1 MLKAISNLAFWN
13 WSGLGQQ
20 DQIANCALKSTS
32 LPISLLIPP
41 RGLTSSPHRSGTSQ
55 MSCQPSPR
63 WWWFPPMFAV
73 PTPSATSISYST
85 FMSWRNTKGTSRF
98 FRKRNIFSLR
108 LSGGVIVRNITDAHC
123 DTAPLFWSW
132 VVLSP
137 YWESVCSVVQTVSV
151 KLL

>member
-13 WSGLGQQ
+13 WSSLGKQN
-20 DQIANCALKSTS
+20 QIANCGLKSTS
-32 LPISLLIPP
+32 LCISLLISPP
-41 RGLTSSPHRSGTSQ
+41 RFNIISAPFWYVPDVMPAITQVVMISS
-55 MSCQPSPR
+55 
-63 WWWFPPMFAV
+63 MFAV

-98 FRKRNIFSLR
+98 FRKKNSFSLC
-108 LSGGVIVRNITDAHC
+108 LSGGIIVRNITDAHC